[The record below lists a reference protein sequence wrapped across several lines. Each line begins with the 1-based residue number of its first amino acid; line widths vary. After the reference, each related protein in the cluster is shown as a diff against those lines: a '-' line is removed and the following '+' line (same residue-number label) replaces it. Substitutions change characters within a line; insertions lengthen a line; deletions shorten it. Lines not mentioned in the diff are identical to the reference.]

1 MDLKVR
7 NRTEEELLVRKKEF
21 LKICEI
27 LDYHEINF
35 FVTSGVLL
43 GAIRDNSF
51 IKWDWDVELSTY
63 AKDFN
68 SKIDLISDTLEKSGF
83 KIIKILREEHNL
95 KIDFKGLYPEDVTF
109 YTIYGWQYS
118 KKKDIFWRT
127 DLSIPSKFLL
137 KLSKFNFLDRQFNC
151 PSNVEEFLTFIY
163 GNWKKPIRTSNK
175 KVYLTKNFKK
185 QPLFYTIIIEKI
197 FKKIYKIFK
206 AAKNLIILK

>member
-1 MDLKVR
+1 MNLKVR

-21 LKICEI
+21 LKICDI
-27 LDYHEINF
+27 LDYHKINF

-118 KKKDIFWRT
+118 KKKDIFW
-127 DLSIPSKFLL
+127 
-137 KLSKFNFLDRQFNC
+137 
-151 PSNVEEFLTFIY
+151 FI
-163 GNWKKPIRTSNK
+163 NTN
-175 KVYLTKNFKK
+175 
-185 QPLFYTIIIEKI
+185 
-197 FKKIYKIFK
+197 IY
-206 AAKNLIILK
+206 